1 MKTIGI
7 DQDKIFLIGHSLV
20 GYVGAEVAIEN
31 EQLVD
36 RLVLIET
43 SGLLNGLTVL
53 LEQYLHTAL
62 YPSFD
67 KVRNVDMTLIYKP
80 LTFQYL

>member
-7 DQDKIFLIGHSLV
+7 DQDKICLIGHSLV
-20 GYVGAEVAIEN
+20 GRVGAEIAIEN
-31 EQLVD
+31 EQLVY
-36 RLVLIET
+36 RLELIDS
-43 SGLLNGLTVL
+43 SGILNGLTAL

-62 YPSFD
+62 YPSSD
-67 KVRNVDMTLIYKP
+67 KVRNVHRTLISKP

>member
-1 MKTIGI
+1 METIGI
-7 DQDKIFLIGHSLV
+7 DQDKIYLIGHSLG
-20 GYVGAEVAIEN
+20 GYLAAEVAIEN

-36 RLVLIET
+36 RLVLIDS
-43 SGLLNGLTVL
+43 SGLLNGLTAL
-53 LEQYLHTAL
+53 LEQYLHAAM

-67 KVRNVDMTLIYKP
+67 KVNVDRTLISKP

>member
-7 DQDKIFLIGHSLV
+7 DQDKICLIGHSLV

-36 RLVLIET
+36 GLVLIDS
-43 SGLLNGLTVL
+43 SGLLNGLTAL
-53 LEQYLHTAL
+53 LEQYLRTAL

-67 KVRNVDMTLIYKP
+67 KVRNVDMTLISKP